1 MDDALIDRFA
11 QLAVGFGANV
21 QPGQVV
27 TVSTDLGREQLAR
40 AVAAQAYAAGARY
53 VEVTYAD
60 PFVRRA
66 RIEHGS
72 DEAIGFAP
80 SWQMDRVRQMG
91 EQHVAQITIH
101 GGIDPRA
108 TEGLDPD
115 RLGRDQ
121 PPTRQEYLKLVTG
134 RLINWTIVAMP
145 TVEWAVQVHPDLP
158 PERALE
164 RLWEQVV
171 HVCRLDEADP
181 VGAWNARMNRL
192 LEVAERLTER
202 RFTAVGFRGPG
213 TDLTVGLF
221 ESSRWL
227 AATFETADGIRHH
240 PNLPSEEIF
249 TTPNPERVD
258 GEVTSTMPLEIEG
271 TIVRGLRVR
280 FEGGRAVSIDADE
293 GADIL
298 RARAERDEG
307 AARLGEVALVDGE
320 GRIGP
325 LGTTFYNTLFDE
337 NAASHIALG
346 MGYGFAVEDE
356 AERERVNASSIH
368 IDFMIGSPDMEV
380 DGITADGHR
389 VALLRAGG
397 WQV

>member
-121 PPTRQEYLKLVTG
+121 PPTRQEDLKLVTG

-181 VGAWNARMNRL
+181 VGAWNARMTRL
-192 LEVAERLTER
+192 LEVAERLTAR

-380 DGITADGHR
+380 DGITADGHP